1 MIYIITA
8 TMYEARPFIRKYR
21 LEKDESQDIIEVY
34 EKENIMLLITRAG
47 LISAAIS
54 VTHFLSQRRPSA
66 SDVILNAG
74 LCLAGKRELTA
85 GSMFLCYKIYESGS
99 KRKFFPDFL
108 FSHPFSEASITSSD
122 LPFSMIGEEIK
133 EKRFETE
140 LVDTE
145 ASAIFQS
152 VMATAKTHKVYF
164 FKIIA
169 GHGERSKIN
178 AVQGERLVA
187 AHVDEI
193 MEWILEISTKSP
205 KEYTFTLEEIRQIK
219 NLSKY
224 LLLSPVKEQELFL
237 YLYCYKTEQNDV
249 LSFTT
254 EYLNTLKEKDIFTR
268 EEGKKYYDLLFH
280 KISFA
285 SEVS

>member
-8 TMYEARPFIRKYR
+8 NMYEAKPFICKYG

-34 EKENIMLLITRAG
+34 EKEDIMLLITRPG

-66 SDVILNAG
+66 SDIIMNAG
-74 LCLAGKRELTA
+74 LCLTGKRELKA
-85 GSMFLCYKIYESGS
+85 GSMFLCYKIYESES

-108 FSHPFSEASITSSD
+108 FSHPFSEAGVTSLN
-122 LPFSMIGEEIK
+122 LPFSRIGEEIK
-133 EKRFETE
+133 EKSFETE

-152 VMATAKTHKVYF
+152 AMATAKTHHVYF

-178 AVQGERLVA
+178 SIQGERLVA

-193 MEWILEISTKSP
+193 MEWILEISTKCP
-205 KEYTFTLEEIRQIK
+205 KEYAFTLEEIRLI
-219 NLSKY
+219 NSLSKV
-224 LLLSPVKEQELFL
+224 LLLSPVKEQELFS
-237 YLYCYKTEQNDV
+237 YLYCYKTEQKDV
-249 LSFTT
+249 ISFIT
-254 EYLNTLKEKDIFTR
+254 EYLDTLKEKDIFTR
-268 EEGKKYYDLLFH
+268 EEGKKYYDILFH

-285 SEVS
+285 PEVS